1 MPDPIKVT
9 QTQLTF
15 FSDTEQYA
23 AALAEH
29 PDFRV
34 LRRLVP
40 RTEFRPAD
48 GRTLARGIIIDTETT
63 GLVAG
68 QDKIIELAMLAFDY
82 DAETGEVFRVTDTY
96 NGFEDPGEP
105 IAPESTAVH
114 GITDEMVA
122 GQHFDDG
129 RIAAFVAGAD
139 IVIAHNARFDRQ
151 FLEVRLPLFASHAW
165 GCSFAQ
171 VDWTAGGIASAK
183 LEFIAYRLGF
193 FYDAHR
199 ALTDC
204 MALLEALQAPMPGN
218 QQRALAS
225 ILQRYRKED
234 FRVWARGSRFDTKDA
249 LKARGYRWEG
259 DEKCWYRIV
268 DDAGLALELDW
279 LKAAVYNGRPSEIE
293 IEAFD
298 AVVRFSAR
306 SGKKEMRR
314 I

>member
-1 MPDPIKVT
+1 MT

-23 AALAEH
+23 AALAEN

-40 RTEFRPAD
+40 RNVFREAD
-48 GRTLARGIIIDTETT
+48 GRALAKGIIIDTETT

-82 DAETGEVFRVTDTY
+82 DAATGEVFRVTDTY

-122 GQHFDDG
+122 GQHFDDA
-129 RIAAFVAGAD
+129 RIAAFAEGAD
-139 IVIAHNARFDRQ
+139 IIIAHNARFDRQ
-151 FLEVRLPLFASHAW
+151 FLEVRLPVFADHAW

-171 VDWTAGGIASAK
+171 VDWNAGGIASAK

-204 MALLEALQAPMPGN
+204 VALLEALQGVMPGN
-218 QQRALAS
+218 QVRPLAS
-225 ILQRYRKED
+225 ILATYRKQD
-234 FRVWARGSRFDTKDA
+234 YRVWARGSRFDTKDT

-259 DEKCWYRIV
+259 DEKCWYRTV
-268 DDAGLALELDW
+268 DEDGLALELDW

-298 AVVRFSAR
+298 AMVRFSAR
-306 SGKKEMRR
+306 AGLKEMRR